1 MPSRN
6 FRPSDP
12 MKKTKK
18 PATEEGPQETSDAFR
33 QWCALHGLSTDD
45 ALRENK
51 VRITVQENGDVS
63 MVFPATL
70 KAPSIR
76 DTALALRAQ
85 GKKGIPL
92 HDDGEALEGR
102 HTDAVDAVLAD
113 HALLALELLEA
124 IHRGDPAPLRAIADA
139 MKKADKAEVEPVVR
153 DPIHKAVTL
162 AARKAGRVPTEEQAQ
177 EAHVAIE
184 REAQGGA
191 TPKGGAFDRSD
202 KFHEKLEVRGIDLEK
217 ENGRGDHL
225 RRKSPK

>member
-1 MPSRN
+1 
-6 FRPSDP
+6 
-12 MKKTKK
+12 MKKNK
-18 PATEEGPQETSDAFR
+18 AQI
-33 QWCALHGLSTDD
+33 H
-45 ALRENK
+45 LR
-51 VRITVQENGDVS
+51 ENGDV
-63 MVFPATL
+63 VLVTPVEFT
-70 KAPSIR
+70 APSIR
-76 DTALALRAQ
+76 DTALALRSM
-85 GKKGIPL
+85 GKKGIPI
-92 HDDGEALEGR
+92 HEDHEALEGR
-102 HTDAVDAVLAD
+102 DAGAVDAVLAD

-139 MKKADKAEVEPVVR
+139 MKKADKAEGEPVVR

>member
-6 FRPSDP
+6 SRPSDP
-12 MKKTKK
+12 MKKTK
-18 PATEEGPQETSDAFR
+18 AQI
-33 QWCALHGLSTDD
+33 H
-45 ALRENK
+45 LR
-51 VRITVQENGDVS
+51 ENGDVVLVS
-63 MVFPATL
+63 PMKWT
-70 KAPSIR
+70 APTIR
-76 DTALALRAQ
+76 DTALALRSM
-85 GKKGIPL
+85 GKKGIPI
-92 HDDGEALEGR
+92 HEDHEALEGR
-102 HTDAVDAVLAD
+102 DAGAVDAVLAD

-139 MKKADKAEVEPVVR
+139 MKKADKAEGEPVVR

-162 AARKAGRVPTEEQAQ
+162 AARRAGRVPTEEKAQ
-177 EAHVAIE
+177 DAHVAIE

-191 TPKGGAFDRSD
+191 TPNGGAFDRSD